1 MTPGPELIDPRR
13 PQTAVISIFEE
24 EQALKFAAEEEMK
37 MINADANM
45 EIRPLTANEKV
56 TPVKSQVDWLEDL
69 QGVSASDE
77 TDS

>member
-1 MTPGPELIDPRR
+1 M
-13 PQTAVISIFEE
+13 ISIFEE

-69 QGVSASDE
+69 
-77 TDS
+77 

>member
-1 MTPGPELIDPRR
+1 
-13 PQTAVISIFEE
+13 
-24 EQALKFAAEEEMK
+24 